1 MEPIRVRPDL
11 LFSAMPLLEG
21 ILYGLATTLLIGP
34 VFFTLLKASLDHGVR
49 GGFAVALG
57 IIASDMLIVLICLT
71 GLVRLV
77 QQWMDGP
84 WMALVAAV
92 ILVFLGVAYLFKRSS
107 EQSDQVR
114 FGGRNA
120 IALFVSGFLVNFVN
134 PFVFVIWIGF
144 TWHATATHGSGT
156 GTWAFLAGVLLGIFF
171 TDILKATL
179 APRLRSIL
187 SSQGLRR
194 VYIAIGVIL
203 LLFSVRLFVHAI
215 RAWPMVGV

>member
-1 MEPIRVRPDL
+1 
-11 LFSAMPLLEG
+11 MPLLEG

-57 IIASDMLIVLICLT
+57 IIASDVLIVLICLS
-71 GLVRLV
+71 GLVLLV
-77 QQWMDGP
+77 QQWIDGP

-92 ILVFLGVAYLFKRSS
+92 MLAVLGVAYLFKRSS

-120 IALFVSGFLVNFVN
+120 VGLFVSGFLVNFVN

-144 TWHATATHGSGT
+144 TWHATATHGPGA
-156 GTWAFLAGVLLGIFF
+156 GTWVFLCGVLLGIFS
-171 TDILKATL
+171 TDVLKATL

-187 SSQGLRR
+187 TPKGLRR
-194 VYIAIGVIL
+194 LYIGIGVIM

-215 RAWPMVGV
+215 RSWPVVGTEGYI